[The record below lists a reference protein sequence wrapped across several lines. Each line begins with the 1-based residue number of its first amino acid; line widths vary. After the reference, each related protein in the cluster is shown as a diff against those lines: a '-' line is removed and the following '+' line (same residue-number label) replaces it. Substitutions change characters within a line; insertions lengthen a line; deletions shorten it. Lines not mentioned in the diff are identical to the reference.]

1 MPMSIEQ
8 GLHMAR
14 GSGETSYTKNSRIQ
28 EKAMFQIKPLLEE
41 ATREVYTALHP
52 RIMVVADLGCSSG
65 PNTLRFVSEVI
76 SIIDRYCKELGIPH
90 DHPELQF
97 FLNDLPGND
106 FNNLFELVD
115 QFKRSTT
122 INHQEEARPPYYIS
136 GLPGSFYTRLFPCE
150 SVHLFH
156 SLFCLQWRSQAP
168 KGLKGTGKTLKDK
181 GDIYITK
188 TTSPSIVKLFQQQ
201 FQKDFSLFL
210 KLRYEELVFGGQI
223 ILTFIGRKYEDV
235 FSGESN
241 HLYGLLAQSLQSL
254 ADEGL
259 LKKEKLDS
267 FYLPIYSPSVGEVVA
282 IVEQNG
288 LFNMNHVKLFETNW
302 DPYDDSECDVV
313 HDSFR
318 SGVNVAKVIR
328 AVMEPLV
335 ASHFGETILDT
346 LFKEYAHRVAKHLE
360 KEKTKLAVIVLS
372 MKKLNQ
378 SRYPSI
384 VP

>member
-1 MPMSIEQ
+1 MAISIDRD
-8 GLHMAR
+8 LRMAT
-14 GSGETSYTKNSRIQ
+14 GAGENSYTKNSRIQ
-28 EKAMFQIKPLLEE
+28 EKAMFQTKPVLEE
-41 ATREVYTALHP
+41 ATREVYTAVLP
-52 RIMVVADLGCSSG
+52 RTMVVADLGCSSG

-76 SIIDRYCKELGIPH
+76 SIIARSCKELGMQH
-90 DHPELQF
+90 DYPQLQF

-115 QFKRSTT
+115 QFKKSMTGNRQGAHSP
-122 INHQEEARPPYYIS
+122 ACYIS
-136 GLPGSFYTRLFPCE
+136 GIPGSFYARLFPCQ

-168 KGLKGTGKTLKDK
+168 EGLKSIGKTHKDK

-188 TTSPSIVKLFQQQ
+188 TMSPSVVKLFQQQ
-201 FQKDFSLFL
+201 FQNDFSLFL
-210 KLRYEELVFGGQI
+210 KLRFEELVFGGQI

-254 ADEGL
+254 VDEGL

-282 IVEQNG
+282 IVEQSG
-288 LFNMNHVKLFETNW
+288 LFNMNHAKLFETNW
-302 DPYDDSECDVV
+302 DPYDDSESDVV
-313 HDSFR
+313 HDSVR
-318 SGVNVAKVIR
+318 SGVNVAKCIR
-328 AVMEPLV
+328 AVMEPLI

-346 LFKEYAHRVAKHLE
+346 LFEEYAQRVAKHLE
-360 KEKTKLAVIVLS
+360 KEKTKHAVIVLT
-372 MKKLNQ
+372 MKKEN
-378 SRYPSI
+378 
-384 VP
+384 

>member
-1 MPMSIEQ
+1 MPTTIEHD
-8 GLHMAR
+8 LHMA
-14 GSGETSYTKNSRIQ
+14 SGNGENSYTKNSRIQ
-28 EKAMFQIKPLLEE
+28 EKAMFQIKPILEE
-41 ATREVYTALHP
+41 ATREVYTAVLP
-52 RIMVVADLGCSSG
+52 RTMVVADLGCSSG

-76 SIIDRYCKELGIPH
+76 GIIARYCKELGLPH
-90 DHPELQF
+90 DHPQLQF

-115 QFKRSTT
+115 QFKKSIAR
-122 INHQEEARPPYYIS
+122 NRQGEALPPCYIS
-136 GLPGSFYTRLFPCE
+136 GLPGSFYTRLFPCQ

-168 KGLKGTGKTLKDK
+168 EGLKGMKKTSQDK

-188 TTSPSIVKLFQQQ
+188 TTSSSIVRLFQQQ
-201 FQKDFSLFL
+201 FQRDFSLFL

-241 HLYGLLAQSLQSL
+241 HLYGLLAQSLQYL
-254 ADEGL
+254 VDEGL
-259 LKKEKLDS
+259 VKKEKLDS

-282 IVEQNG
+282 IVEQSG

-302 DPYDDSECDVV
+302 DPYDDSESDVV
-313 HDSFR
+313 HDSIR
-318 SGVNVAKVIR
+318 SGVNVSKCIR

-335 ASHFGETILDT
+335 ASHFGETILDR
-346 LFKEYAHRVAKHLE
+346 LFKEYARRVAKHLE
-360 KEKTKLAVIVLS
+360 KEKMKHAVIVLS
-372 MKKLNQ
+372 MKKV
-378 SRYPSI
+378 I
-384 VP
+384 

>member
-1 MPMSIEQ
+1 M
-8 GLHMAR
+8 L
-14 GSGETSYTKNSRIQ
+14 
-28 EKAMFQIKPLLEE
+28 QIKPVLEE
-41 ATREVYTALHP
+41 ATREVYTAVLP
-52 RIMVVADLGCSSG
+52 RTMVVADLGCSSG

-76 SIIDRYCKELGIPH
+76 GIIARYCKELGLPH
-90 DHPELQF
+90 DRPQLQF

-106 FNNLFELVD
+106 FNNLFKLVD
-115 QFKRSTT
+115 QFKKSVAR
-122 INHQEEARPPYYIS
+122 NRLGEALPPCYIS
-136 GLPGSFYTRLFPCE
+136 GLPGSFYTRLFPCQ

-168 KGLKGTGKTLKDK
+168 EGLKGARKTSQDK

-210 KLRYEELVFGGQI
+210 KQRYDELVFGGQI
-223 ILTFIGRKYEDV
+223 LLTFIGRKYEDV

-254 ADEGL
+254 VDEGL
-259 LKKEKLDS
+259 LKKEKLES

-282 IVEQNG
+282 IVEKSG

-302 DPYDDSECDVV
+302 DPYDDSESDVV
-313 HDSFR
+313 HENIR
-318 SGVNVAKVIR
+318 SGVNVAKCIR

-335 ASHFGETILDT
+335 ARHFGETILDR

-360 KEKTKLAVIVLS
+360 KEKTKHAVIVLS
-372 MKKLNQ
+372 LKKV
-378 SRYPSI
+378 I
-384 VP
+384 

>member
-1 MPMSIEQ
+1 MPTIIERD
-8 GLHMAR
+8 LHMAT
-14 GSGETSYTKNSRIQ
+14 GDGENSYTRNSRIQ
-28 EKAMFQIKPLLEE
+28 EKAMFQMKPVLEE
-41 ATREVYTALHP
+41 ATREVYKAVLP
-52 RIMVVADLGCSSG
+52 RTMVVADLGCSSG

-76 SIIDRYCKELGIPH
+76 GIIARSCKELGVKQHEYPQ
-90 DHPELQF
+90 LQF

-115 QFKRSTT
+115 QFKKSTT
-122 INHQEEARPPYYIS
+122 GNRQGEAQPPACYIS
-136 GLPGSFYTRLFPCE
+136 GLPGSFYARLLPCR

-168 KGLKGTGKTLKDK
+168 GGLKGTGKTHQDK

-188 TTSPSIVKLFQQQ
+188 TMSPSVVKLFQQQ

-223 ILTFIGRKYEDV
+223 ILTFIGRKHEDV
-235 FSGESN
+235 FNGEPN

-254 ADEGL
+254 VDEGL

-282 IVEQNG
+282 IVEQSG

-302 DPYDDSECDVV
+302 DPYDDSESDVV
-313 HDSFR
+313 QDSAR
-318 SGVNVAKVIR
+318 SGVNVAKCIR
-328 AVMEPLV
+328 AVTEPLI

-346 LFKEYAHRVAKHLE
+346 LFKEYAQRVAKHLE
-360 KEKTKLAVIVLS
+360 KEKTKHAVIVLS
-372 MKKLNQ
+372 MKKEN
-378 SRYPSI
+378 
-384 VP
+384 

>member
-1 MPMSIEQ
+1 MPASIERD
-8 GLHMAR
+8 LHMAT
-14 GSGETSYTKNSRIQ
+14 GDGEHSYTKNSRIQ
-28 EKAMFQIKPLLEE
+28 EKAMLQIKPVLEE
-41 ATREVYTALHP
+41 ATREVYTSVLP
-52 RIMVVADLGCSSG
+52 RTMVVADLGCSSG

-76 SIIDRYCKELGIPH
+76 GIIAHYCKELGLPH
-90 DHPELQF
+90 NHRELQF

-115 QFKRSTT
+115 QFKKLTT
-122 INHQEEARPPYYIS
+122 RNLQGEELPPCYIS
-136 GLPGSFYTRLFPCE
+136 GLPGSFYTRLFPCQ

-168 KGLKGTGKTLKDK
+168 EGLKGTRKTCQDK

-241 HLYGLLAQSLQSL
+241 HLYGLLAQSLRSL
-254 ADEGL
+254 VDEGL

-267 FYLPIYSPSVGEVVA
+267 FYLPIYSPSLGEVVT
-282 IVEQNG
+282 IVEQSG
-288 LFNMNHVKLFETNW
+288 LFNINYVRLFETNW
-302 DPYDDSECDVV
+302 DPYDDSESDVV
-313 HDSFR
+313 HDSVR
-318 SGVNVAKVIR
+318 SGVNVAKCIR

-335 ASHFGETILDT
+335 ASHFGETILDR
-346 LFKEYAHRVAKHLE
+346 LFKEYAQRVAKHLDE
-360 KEKTKLAVIVLS
+360 EKTKHAVIVLS
-372 MKKLNQ
+372 IKK
-378 SRYPSI
+378 
-384 VP
+384 VT